1 MLSEFYQLEMAE
13 GSWNAH
19 ISGISQ
25 KHERQQNDLLSVVDV
40 DQTINQ

>member
-1 MLSEFYQLEMAE
+1 MLSEFCQLEMGE
-13 GSWNAH
+13 GSLNAQ

-40 DQTINQ
+40 DQTIKQ